1 MFNRIHPDQMEVN
14 IFRGFLTAVQQ
25 KLGKEVTLFGI
36 DVIWLEDSAG
46 VIIRYP
52 SRITGREIIEVL
64 SNLTADPAF
73 ERVSYFVGDRTD
85 VTDMLVSSEEVRE
98 IAELNLKARERNPKH
113 FVVLISPTNLSLAYP
128 ACMPVTS
135 ITKIS
140 SLCAETGP
148 ARLWLCEKGCQLPDQ
163 Y

>member
-1 MFNRIHPDQMEVN
+1 M
-14 IFRGFLTAVQQ
+14 
-25 KLGKEVTLFGI
+25 FGI

-113 FVVLISPTNLSLAYP
+113 FVVLISPTNLSFGLSRMYASHVNHEDFIFV
-128 ACMPVTS
+128 CRNW
-135 ITKIS
+135 
-140 SLCAETGP
+140 AE

>member
-1 MFNRIHPDQMEVN
+1 
-14 IFRGFLTAVQQ
+14 
-25 KLGKEVTLFGI
+25 LFGI

-64 SNLTADPAF
+64 SNLTADPGF

-85 VTDMLVSSEEVRE
+85 VTDMLVSAEEVRE
-98 IAELNLKARERNPKH
+98 IAELNRKARERNPKH
-113 FVVLISPTNLSLAYP
+113 FVVLISPTNLSFGLSRMYASYVDHEDFI
-128 ACMPVTS
+128 CV
-135 ITKIS
+135 
-140 SLCAETGP
+140 CRNWAE
-148 ARLWLCEKGCQLPDQ
+148 ARLWLSEKGYQLPDR